1 MTASVGR
8 PDDDD
13 VAARVIMSGGGQ
25 SMHDAFHRDV
35 LRLLENTD
43 ISDEDRQRILTG
55 MACPC
60 CGGSASM
67 SVPLTGSKD

>member
-1 MTASVGR
+1 MSR

-13 VAARVIMSGGGQ
+13 IASRVIVGG
-25 SMHDAFHRDV
+25 SVHDSFHRDV
-35 LRLLENTD
+35 LRLLETHD
-43 ISDEDRQRILTG
+43 VSEEDRQRILTG

-67 SVPLTGSKD
+67 VVPLKSD